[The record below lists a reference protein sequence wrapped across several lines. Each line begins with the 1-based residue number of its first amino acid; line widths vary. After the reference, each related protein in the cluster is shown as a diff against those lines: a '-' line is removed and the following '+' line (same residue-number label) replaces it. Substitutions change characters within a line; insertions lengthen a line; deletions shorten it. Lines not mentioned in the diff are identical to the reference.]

1 VTSRVIAATA
11 QGIPAVTAGAWH
23 SAMARHGPPGR
34 QLGAAAVA
42 MLCVLLAACSP
53 AHRPVAAPSGPA
65 AHGDHATPPA
75 DRPLRAGERFVTVAM
90 GRPYAPAAPAGGTDE
105 YRCFLVDPG
114 LTAPAF
120 LTGSRFRPQNAALVH
135 HAIFFRVSPAQAAVA
150 AAADADRP
158 GEGWTCFGDAG
169 IPGDAAWVAH
179 WAPGVG
185 ETLLGPGV
193 GYPMPPGSRLV
204 MQVHYNLL
212 GAAAG
217 ATDRSAVRLRFTDR
231 ADLTPLETMLLPA
244 PVELPCADGETGP
257 LCDRA
262 AAVRDVARRFGEPS
276 ARVADRLLR
285 GCGGGGPPRPGEV
298 QSCDHPV
305 PAAGT
310 VYAVGGH
317 MHLLGRS
324 VTVRLEPTGRT
335 LLDVGEYDFDAQA
348 VVPLPEPVAVRPG
361 DTLRVTCTH
370 DAALRRRLPQLRYQP
385 PRYVVWG
392 EGTADEMCLGLVVWS
407 RSR

>member
-1 VTSRVIAATA
+1 M
-11 QGIPAVTAGAWH
+11 AG
-23 SAMARHGPPGR
+23 HGAPGR
-34 QLGAAAVA
+34 RLAAAAV
-42 MLCVLLAACSP
+42 LLLAGALAASCSP
-53 AHRPVAAPSGPA
+53 AGEPAAAPSGPA
-65 AHGDHATPPA
+65 THAGHTTAAPHAGHATPAA
-75 DRPLRAGERFVTVAM
+75 DQPLRDGERFVTVAM
-90 GRPYAPAAPAGGTDE
+90 PRPYAPAAPAGGTDE

-114 LTAPAF
+114 LSAPAF
-120 LTGSRFRPQNAALVH
+120 LTGSRFRPQAELVH

-150 AAADADRP
+150 AAADADAP

-185 ETLLGPGV
+185 ETLLGPGL

-204 MQVHYNLL
+204 MQVHYNLI
-212 GAAAG
+212 GAAPG
-217 ATDRSAVRLRFTDR
+217 ATDRSSVRLRFTDR
-231 ADLTPLETMLLPA
+231 ADVTPLETMLLPA

-262 AAVRDVARRFGEPS
+262 TAVRDVARRFGEPS
-276 ARVADRLLR
+276 ARMADRLLR
-285 GCGGGGPPRPGEV
+285 GCGGGAGPAPGTT
-298 QSCDHPV
+298 QSCEHPV

-317 MHLLGRS
+317 MHLLGES
-324 VTVRLEPTGRT
+324 VTVRLEPAGRT
-335 LLDVGEYDFDAQA
+335 LLDVGQYDFDAQA
-348 VVPLPEPVAVRPG
+348 VQPLPEPVTVRPG

-370 DAALRRRLPQLRYQP
+370 DATLRRRLPQLRDQP

-407 RSR
+407 RAR